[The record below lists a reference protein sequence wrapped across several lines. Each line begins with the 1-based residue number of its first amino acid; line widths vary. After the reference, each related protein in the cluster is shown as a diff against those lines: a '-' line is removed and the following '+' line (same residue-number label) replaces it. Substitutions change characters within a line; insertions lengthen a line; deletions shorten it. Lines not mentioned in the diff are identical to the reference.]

1 MEVTVQYRDIEKA
14 LRNLKKKLQL
24 DGLFGELKKRRHY
37 EKPSVKKKNKQLEAE
52 KRRRKLLKRA
62 RPAGG
67 STRPSGAYRG
77 PSGNNGPAGSGGYNR
92 TATTVRPVSSE
103 TPVPPVT

>member
-1 MEVTVQYRDIEKA
+1 VEIRVQSRDIEKA

-24 DGLFGELKKRRHY
+24 DGLFGELKRRRFY

-62 RPAGG
+62 RTGG
-67 STRPSGAYRG
+67 SGPRPARSSQSSA
-77 PSGNNGPAGSGGYNR
+77 PSNSQAR
-92 TATTVRPVSSE
+92 T
-103 TPVPPVT
+103 

>member
-1 MEVTVQYRDIEKA
+1 MEIRVQSQNIEKA
-14 LRNLKKKLQL
+14 LRDLKKRLQL

-62 RPAGG
+62 RPSG
-67 STRPSGAYRG
+67 SGPRTGRPSQS
-77 PSGNNGPAGSGGYNR
+77 PSASTNR
-92 TATTVRPVSSE
+92 ARS
-103 TPVPPVT
+103 

>member
-1 MEVTVQYRDIEKA
+1 LEIKVLSRDIEKA
-14 LRNLKKKLQL
+14 LRTLKKKLQL

-62 RPAGG
+62 R
-67 STRPSGAYRG
+67 S
-77 PSGNNGPAGSGGYNR
+77 NGSGPR
-92 TATTVRPVSSE
+92 SA
-103 TPVPPVT
+103 